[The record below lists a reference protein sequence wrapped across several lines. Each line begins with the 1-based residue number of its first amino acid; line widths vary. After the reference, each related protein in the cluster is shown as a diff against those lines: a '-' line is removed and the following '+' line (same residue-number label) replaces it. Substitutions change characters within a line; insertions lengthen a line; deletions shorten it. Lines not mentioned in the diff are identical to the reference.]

1 MTTSDAFIA
10 NPSIKVDA
18 ARAAQAAS
26 KTGDRPRSAAD
37 DQRFADELRA
47 ARADD
52 AREAKAARTDAAQ
65 ARAADDRAADDRAAA
80 DRAAEERAAEDRA
93 AEDRARADAREDDQ
107 SGRDANDDT
116 ADDNTAETAADASS
130 SSEAAAAEGAT
141 ADTAPVFDII
151 AGDDAAQANQPAA
164 DQVQAAANGLP
175 GTPAQAAE
183 AQAGTQAAAATAGGT
198 EGQQTGATA
207 AVPTSNAGT
216 PAKAAATAAQQTAA
230 AAGTAQAATPADEA
244 ASQLTATQA
253 AQTGKSDAARAD
265 AALRDAAAA
274 PQDTDVAADTGLA
287 AKAAASGQKR
297 GLGFAAAESLSENR
311 SEARPSGDTARP
323 AMPEQATATDRAQQP
338 GTTPAAAQRSAA
350 SEIAMQA
357 AFTRPATPAAGL
369 EGQAAGA
376 DAASGSLTQ
385 SADGT
390 APQPSTTIRA
400 IVTAT
405 AQPGTPAQPQTPA
418 RDIAVTMQ
426 RNLANGTNRFEIRLD
441 PAELGRIDVR
451 MELGADGRVQ
461 AHLTVEK
468 PETLE
473 MLQRDAKSLEK
484 ALADAGLDMEQG
496 SLGYSLRDDGSQRD
510 FASGR
515 GDADALSRPQ
525 GDEELAADLAAVQH
539 VYALKAGSGTGV
551 DIRI

>member
-1 MTTSDAFIA
+1 MAWTSVVTSPGPIH
-10 NPSIKVDA
+10 
-18 ARAAQAAS
+18 RATCSAS
-26 KTGDRPRSAAD
+26 
-37 DQRFADELRA
+37 
-47 ARADD
+47 
-52 AREAKAARTDAAQ
+52 
-65 ARAADDRAADDRAAA
+65 
-80 DRAAEERAAEDRA
+80 
-93 AEDRARADAREDDQ
+93 
-107 SGRDANDDT
+107 
-116 ADDNTAETAADASS
+116 
-130 SSEAAAAEGAT
+130 
-141 ADTAPVFDII
+141 
-151 AGDDAAQANQPAA
+151 
-164 DQVQAAANGLP
+164 
-175 GTPAQAAE
+175 
-183 AQAGTQAAAATAGGT
+183 
-198 EGQQTGATA
+198 
-207 AVPTSNAGT
+207 
-216 PAKAAATAAQQTAA
+216 
-230 AAGTAQAATPADEA
+230 
-244 ASQLTATQA
+244 TQA

-274 PQDTDVAADTGLA
+274 PQETDVAADNGLA
-287 AKAAASGQKR
+287 AKAAAGGQKR

-311 SEARPSGDTARP
+311 SEARPAGDTARP
-323 AMPEQATATDRAQQP
+323 ATPEQAASADRAQQP

-350 SEIAMQA
+350 SEIALQA
-357 AFTRPATPAAGL
+357 ALTRPAAPAAGL

-376 DAASGSLTQ
+376 DAASGTLTQ
-385 SADGT
+385 SADGA
-390 APQPSTTIRA
+390 APQPSTTLRA

-473 MLQRDAKSLEK
+473 ILQRDAKSLEK